1 MNTVFKAGIAA
12 VSALLLPFLV
22 SAGASDTQLW
32 GAVAINGPVSDDSK
46 LLLWFDGHA
55 RSRDNVS
62 DLGVSIIRPA
72 LGWKVSSK
80 LSLWAGYAS
89 VVARR
94 ENGPNLRE
102 SRIWQ
107 QATYPIGEFLG
118 GRLSGRTRLEQRFAD
133 LGDNTGWRIRQ
144 FVRFAR
150 PFEDTKYSFIAW
162 NELFVDLNDV
172 DWGPRA
178 GYGQNRTF
186 VGAGWQVAK
195 NLRFEGGYLLNH
207 INTAEPSNTT
217 NHVFSFGL
225 FAAL

>member
-1 MNTVFKAGIAA
+1 MKSLLNALIA
-12 VSALLLPFLV
+12 VALTSLLPLV
-22 SAGASDTQLW
+22 SASASDTQLW
-32 GAVAINGPVSDDSK
+32 NAIAINGPVKDDSK

-72 LGWKVSSK
+72 LGWRVNSK

-89 VVARR
+89 VVARN

-102 SRIWQ
+102 NRIWQ
-107 QATYPIGEFLG
+107 QATYPIGTFMG

-133 LGDNTGWRIRQ
+133 RGDDTGWRIRQ

-150 PFEDTKYSFIAW
+150 PFDDPKYSFIAW

-195 NLRFEGGYLLNH
+195 NLRLEGGYLLNH
-207 INTAEPSNTT
+207 INSAGPSNTT
-217 NHVFSFGL
+217 NHVISFGL